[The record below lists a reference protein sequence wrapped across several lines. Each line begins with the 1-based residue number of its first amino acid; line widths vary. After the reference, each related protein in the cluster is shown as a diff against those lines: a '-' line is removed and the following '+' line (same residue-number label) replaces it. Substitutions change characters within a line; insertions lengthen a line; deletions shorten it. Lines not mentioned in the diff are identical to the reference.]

1 MSTIVRSASPGPISA
16 RTWWALRFGSSRRNR
31 LPPGGSSSAIRAAA
45 AAPVTAASAR
55 LARPPRRA
63 ANPARALAPA
73 SSPIGHQK
81 VPFASGSSSTRTSR
95 APASRSSPAS
105 HSAARRSPSDADSR
119 GPEQSSSRRSRIHA
133 ASGGREAPVGALV
146 AMAGNLPALPNITGM
161 GTGGGVT
168 LFRIRG
174 IRIAVDYSWF
184 VVLFL
189 IIFWLSGFYKDVLD
203 EPKGSSAPYLLA
215 VASATLFFASI
226 LLHELGHAFVAR
238 RHNIGVSGITL
249 WMFGGFARLEKDSD
263 TPGTEFKI
271 AIAGPLVT
279 AAIVVACF
287 LAGLLLAGDEFRH
300 AALAQSVTRTS
311 GIAAMVSWLG
321 SINLFVLIFNLV
333 PAFPLDGGR
342 IARAIAWWRTGSRNS
357 GTRFAATLG
366 EWFGV
371 LMIIGGLGYF
381 LAYRGDVFG
390 GVWLAFIGFILRGAA
405 KAALA
410 QTAVTSRIEGIS
422 VADVMDRDPVA
433 IPEGASIEQALD
445 EYFLRY
451 RSPWFPV
458 VDTAQR
464 FIGLVD
470 RGAADNVPAVERTSS
485 VVSDVLARDSGSLTI
500 GEDEPLESVLGNEA
514 LRRLGALIATDS
526 EGHIRGVLTI
536 DAIGKALRPVAPGS
550 ADTSL

>member
-1 MSTIVRSASPGPISA
+1 M
-16 RTWWALRFGSSRRNR
+16 
-31 LPPGGSSSAIRAAA
+31 
-45 AAPVTAASAR
+45 
-55 LARPPRRA
+55 
-63 ANPARALAPA
+63 
-73 SSPIGHQK
+73 
-81 VPFASGSSSTRTSR
+81 
-95 APASRSSPAS
+95 
-105 HSAARRSPSDADSR
+105 
-119 GPEQSSSRRSRIHA
+119 
-133 ASGGREAPVGALV
+133 
-146 AMAGNLPALPNITGM
+146 GN
-161 GTGGGVT
+161 GGVT

-184 VVLFL
+184 IVLFL

-203 EPKGSSAPYLLA
+203 EPQGSSAPYLLA

-279 AAIVVACF
+279 AAIVIACAI
-287 LAGLLLAGDEFRH
+287 AGLLLAGGDEFKH
-300 AALAQSVTRTS
+300 AVLTDNTTRTS

-321 SINLFVLIFNLV
+321 SINLLVLGFNLI

-342 IARAIAWWRTGSRNS
+342 VARAIAWWRTGSRNT

-366 EWFGV
+366 EWFGL
-371 LMIIGGLGYF
+371 LMILVGLGYF
-381 LAYRGDVFG
+381 IAYRGDLFG

-405 KAALA
+405 KGAIA

-458 VDTAQR
+458 VDAGR
-464 FIGLVD
+464 HFIGLVD
-470 RGAADNVPAVERTSS
+470 RGAADNVPAVERASS
-485 VVSDVLARDSGSLTI
+485 VVSDVLAHDSGTLTI
-500 GEDEPLESVLGNEA
+500 GEDDPLESVLGNES
-514 LRRLGALIATDS
+514 LRRLGALIATDA
-526 EGHIRGVLTI
+526 EGRIRGVLTI

>member
-1 MSTIVRSASPGPISA
+1 M
-16 RTWWALRFGSSRRNR
+16 
-31 LPPGGSSSAIRAAA
+31 
-45 AAPVTAASAR
+45 
-55 LARPPRRA
+55 
-63 ANPARALAPA
+63 
-73 SSPIGHQK
+73 
-81 VPFASGSSSTRTSR
+81 
-95 APASRSSPAS
+95 
-105 HSAARRSPSDADSR
+105 
-119 GPEQSSSRRSRIHA
+119 
-133 ASGGREAPVGALV
+133 
-146 AMAGNLPALPNITGM
+146 
-161 GTGGGVT
+161 TGGGVT

-189 IIFWLSGFYKDVLD
+189 IIIWLSGSYRD
-203 EPKGSSAPYLLA
+203 ELNLPQGDSEPYFLA
-215 VASATLFFASI
+215 VGSAILFFASI

-238 RHNIGVSGITL
+238 RHGIGVPAITL

-271 AIAGPLVT
+271 AIAGPMVT
-279 AAIVVACF
+279 AMIVLVCTLVGVVAIGADGF
-287 LAGLLLAGDEFRH
+287 KNAALTNGGTQSSGITAMIAWLAG
-300 AALAQSVTRTS
+300 
-311 GIAAMVSWLG
+311 
-321 SINLFVLIFNLV
+321 INLLVLIFNLV

-342 IARAIAWWRTGSRNS
+342 IARAIAWRTTGSRNS

-366 EWFGV
+366 EWFG
-371 LMIIGGLGYF
+371 LLLIGGGLIYF

-390 GVWLAFIGFILRGAA
+390 GIWLAFIGFILRGAA

-410 QTAVTSRIEGIS
+410 QTAVSSRIEGIS
-422 VADVMDRDPVA
+422 VADVMERDPVA

-458 VDTAQR
+458 VDKAQH

-485 VVSDVLARDSGSLTI
+485 HVGDVLARDSGSLTI
-500 GEDEPLESVLGNEA
+500 MEDEPLESVLGNEA
-514 LRRLGALIATDS
+514 LRRLGALIATDA
-526 EGHIRGVLTI
+526 EGRIRGVLTI
-536 DAIGKALRPVAPGS
+536 DAIGKALRPIAPGS